1 MNRDDDSDLTDLE
14 SSEEEEEEYTSSQQK
29 KGKKKATTTYNLRN
43 PLKVPRATTYAAQAL
58 FDQMHNQDID
68 LDAEYQRDVVWPDA
82 KQISLIDSIFR
93 NFYVPPVIFAT
104 KQHDDGSET
113 KICIDGKQRLTSIR
127 RFMDGQIPLQL
138 ESHSDV
144 TGAVTDK
151 DALTAEKWW
160 FKESPPGQKTRKVL
174 PEKLRKT
181 FANKQIVCVEYQ
193 DISEDD
199 EREVF
204 QRVQL
209 GMALTPAEKL
219 QVTNTHRSTFV
230 RSLVNKHIKD
240 GGLSSDHLEWD
251 TSRGSDF
258 RCLAQALYLL
268 ERWGPTL
275 KTIGTIL
282 QLDKWLAAT
291 TPLDPGFKADM
302 EDTFDIFSELTQNGA
317 YNKCFKD
324 PGKVSP
330 IEFIGISVLIGT
342 LRKKLTMK
350 QLGST
355 IAALRSGLR
364 EVHVDV
370 RMNTRVSR
378 TVLELIRGMKPSQ
391 FAQDSGPVAA
401 KRKVGGAKR
410 KRVVESDDEEDEDE
424 MEVDE
429 GEEED
434 SEGEDE
440 AEYRERPS
448 SSRRR
453 GGGRHKQ
460 IAVTARRKKPAPAPF
475 KVKEERQAS
484 PLMPPPP
491 ALPTGNRLTNLRAA
505 MDSTASNSS
514 SSSSSARARLPP
526 PQISTGTSRISSQP
540 TTPQLPSPGQN
551 FTFPTAAGM
560 FTGNTAMP
568 HSMQQAQIQPG
579 ARTGQWSR
587 GSAMY
592 QPVSIE
598 EQYTTCWD
606 FFPFESACP
615 GVPATVTDCP
625 ACYKASHGFGPL
637 TLCLFWG
644 VGTHGPYGMYV
655 DGSHLGTAKTVAS
668 LTTERETQ
676 AK

>member
-1 MNRDDDSDLTDLE
+1 
-14 SSEEEEEEYTSSQQK
+14 
-29 KGKKKATTTYNLRN
+29 
-43 PLKVPRATTYAAQAL
+43 
-58 FDQMHNQDID
+58 MHNQDID

-127 RFMDGQIPLQL
+127 RFMDGQVRIILF
-138 ESHSDV
+138 HV
-144 TGAVTDK
+144 
-151 DALTAEKWW
+151 LTAEKWW
-160 FKESPPGQKTRKVL
+160 FKESPPGQKARKVL

-209 GMALTPAEKL
+209 RMALNPAEKL

-302 EDTFDIFSELTQNGA
+302 EDTFDIFSELTQNAA
-317 YNKCFKD
+317 YNKCFKN

-350 QLGST
+350 QLGSA

-401 KRKVGGAKR
+401 KRKVGSAKR
-410 KRVVESDDEEDEDE
+410 KR

-429 GEEED
+429 GEGED

-460 IAVTARRKKPAPAPF
+460 IAVTARRKKPAPAPL

-491 ALPTGNRLTNLRAA
+491 ALPSAT
-505 MDSTASNSS
+505 MDSAASS
-514 SSSSSARARLPP
+514 SSSSPSSARPRLPT
-526 PQISTGTSRISSQP
+526 PQISTGNSRISSQP
-540 TTPQLPSPGQN
+540 TTPQLPSPYQN
-551 FTFPTAAGM
+551 FTFPTAVSAIV
-560 FTGNTAMP
+560 GNTGMP
-568 HSMQQAQIQPG
+568 HSTQQAQVQQGP
-579 ARTGQWSR
+579 RTGQSGR
-587 GSAMY
+587 SSAMY
-592 QPVSIE
+592 QPGSIQKE
-598 EQYTTCWD
+598 DTTCWD
-606 FFPFESACP
+606 FFPFENARPPRSAGNCSRLS
-615 GVPATVTDCP
+615 C
-625 ACYKASHGFGPL
+625 
-637 TLCLFWG
+637 TL
-644 VGTHGPYGMYV
+644 
-655 DGSHLGTAKTVAS
+655 
-668 LTTERETQ
+668 
-676 AK
+676 

>member
-14 SSEEEEEEYTSSQQK
+14 SSEEEEEYTSSQQK

-127 RFMDGQIPLQL
+127 RFMDGQTKTP
-138 ESHSDV
+138 
-144 TGAVTDK
+144 
-151 DALTAEKWW
+151 EKWW

-302 EDTFDIFSELTQNGA
+302 EDTFDIFSELTQNAA
-317 YNKCFKD
+317 YNKCFKN

-350 QLGST
+350 QLGSA

-370 RMNTRVSR
+370 QMNTRVSR
-378 TVLELIRGMKPSQ
+378 MVLELIRGMKPSQ
-391 FAQDSGPVAA
+391 FAQDAGPVAA
-401 KRKVGGAKR
+401 KRKVGSAKR
-410 KRVVESDDEEDEDE
+410 RRVVNSDDDED
-424 MEVDE
+424 V
-429 GEEED
+429 
-434 SEGEDE
+434 DE

-448 SSRRR
+448 SSHRR

-460 IAVTARRKKPAPAPF
+460 IAVTARRKKPAPAPL

-484 PLMPPPP
+484 PVMPPPP
-491 ALPTGNRLTNLRAA
+491 ALPSGNRLNNLRAA
-505 MDSTASNSS
+505 MDSAASGSS
-514 SSSSSARARLPP
+514 SSPSSTRPRLPP
-526 PQISTGTSRISSQP
+526 PQISTSNSRISSQP
-540 TTPQLPSPGQN
+540 TTPQLPSAGQN
-551 FTFPTAAGM
+551 STFLTAYAAG
-560 FTGNTAMP
+560 AD
-568 HSMQQAQIQPG
+568 
-579 ARTGQWSR
+579 
-587 GSAMY
+587 SAGGGEDEAVES
-592 QPVSIE
+592 QFRHVSA
-598 EQYTTCWD
+598 Y
-606 FFPFESACP
+606 
-615 GVPATVTDCP
+615 
-625 ACYKASHGFGPL
+625 FGRKTIYNL
-637 TLCLFWG
+637 
-644 VGTHGPYGMYV
+644 
-655 DGSHLGTAKTVAS
+655 LG
-668 LTTERETQ
+668 LLIL
-676 AK
+676 

>member
-1 MNRDDDSDLTDLE
+1 
-14 SSEEEEEEYTSSQQK
+14 EEEEEEYTSSQQK
-29 KGKKKATTTYNLRN
+29 KAKKKATTTYNLRN

-127 RFMDGQIPLQL
+127 RFMDGQVRIVLF
-138 ESHSDV
+138 HV
-144 TGAVTDK
+144 
-151 DALTAEKWW
+151 LTAEKWW
-160 FKESPPGQKTRKVL
+160 FKESPPGQKARKVL

-219 QVTNTHRSTFV
+219 QATNTHRSTFV

-251 TSRGSDF
+251 TSRGGDF

-302 EDTFDIFSELTQNGA
+302 QDTFNIFSELTQNGA
-317 YNKCFKD
+317 YNKCFKN

-330 IEFIGISVLIGT
+330 IEFIGISLLIGA
-342 LRKKLTMK
+342 LRMKLTMK
-350 QLGST
+350 QLGSV
-355 IAALRSGLR
+355 IGALRSGLR

-370 RMNTRVSR
+370 RMNGRVAK
-378 TVLELIRGMKPSQ
+378 TVLDLTRGMKPSQ
-391 FAQDSGPVAA
+391 LTQDAGPVAA
-401 KRKVGGAKR
+401 KRKVGSAKR
-410 KRVVESDDEEDEDE
+410 KRRVESDDEDEDE
-424 MEVDE
+424 EGKDE
-429 GEEED
+429 PG
-434 SEGEDE
+434 
-440 AEYRERPS
+440 YRERRS
-448 SSRRR
+448 SSHRR
-453 GGGRHKQ
+453 GGPKQ
-460 IAVTARRKKPAPAPF
+460 ISIGVKKPAPVPLR
-475 KVKEERQAS
+475 VKEECQAS
-484 PLMPPPP
+484 LD
-491 ALPTGNRLTNLRAA
+491 LFGLN
-505 MDSTASNSS
+505 
-514 SSSSSARARLPP
+514 
-526 PQISTGTSRISSQP
+526 
-540 TTPQLPSPGQN
+540 
-551 FTFPTAAGM
+551 AAGSHPYSR
-560 FTGNTAMP
+560 TYQSLSLRVP
-568 HSMQQAQIQPG
+568 HITCVHTPLPIQL
-579 ARTGQWSR
+579 AECIVRSVNR
-587 GSAMY
+587 G
-592 QPVSIE
+592 
-598 EQYTTCWD
+598 
-606 FFPFESACP
+606 
-615 GVPATVTDCP
+615 
-625 ACYKASHGFGPL
+625 
-637 TLCLFWG
+637 
-644 VGTHGPYGMYV
+644 
-655 DGSHLGTAKTVAS
+655 LGDS
-668 LTTERETQ
+668 
-676 AK
+676 

>member
-29 KGKKKATTTYNLRN
+29 KAKKKATTTYNLRN

-82 KQISLIDSIFR
+82 KQISLMDSIFR

-127 RFMDGQIPLQL
+127 RFMDGQVRI
-138 ESHSDV
+138 
-144 TGAVTDK
+144 AVFHVLFVLTC
-151 DALTAEKWW
+151 LTAEKWW
-160 FKESPPGQKTRKVL
+160 FKESPPGQKARKVL

-240 GGLSSDHLEWD
+240 GGLSSDHLERD

-302 EDTFDIFSELTQNGA
+302 EDTFDIFSELTQNAA
-317 YNKCFKD
+317 YNKCFKN

-350 QLGST
+350 QLASA

-391 FAQDSGPVAA
+391 LAQDSGPVAS
-401 KRKVGGAKR
+401 KRKTGSAKR
-410 KRVVESDDEEDEDE
+410 KR

-429 GEEED
+429 GEGED

-460 IAVTARRKKPAPAPF
+460 IAVTARRKKPAPVPL

-484 PLMPPPP
+484 PLIPPPP
-491 ALPTGNRLTNLRAA
+491 ALPSGNRPTNLRATT
-505 MDSTASNSS
+505 DSAASRSSRSS
-514 SSSSSARARLPP
+514 SSHPRLPP
-526 PQISTGTSRISSQP
+526 PISTGTSRISSQP
-540 TTPQLPSPGQN
+540 TTPQLPSSGQN
-551 FTFPTAAGM
+551 FTFPTAVGAIMGSTGM
-560 FTGNTAMP
+560 P
-568 HSMQQAQIQPG
+568 RSMQQAQIEQG
-579 ARTGQWSR
+579 MRTRQLSR
-587 GSAMY
+587 GSAVY
-592 QPVSIE
+592 QPTSIE

-606 FFPFESACP
+606 LPFESARQ
-615 GVPATVTDCP
+615 GVQATVADWPARYKSKVTDISLSACP
-625 ACYKASHGFGPL
+625 
-637 TLCLFWG
+637 
-644 VGTHGPYGMYV
+644 
-655 DGSHLGTAKTVAS
+655 
-668 LTTERETQ
+668 
-676 AK
+676 

>member
-1 MNRDDDSDLTDLE
+1 
-14 SSEEEEEEYTSSQQK
+14 
-29 KGKKKATTTYNLRN
+29 YNLRN

-68 LDAEYQRDVVWPDA
+68 LDAEYQRVYVVWPDA

-113 KICIDGKQRLTSIR
+113 KICIDGKRRLTSIR
-127 RFMDGQIPLQL
+127 RFMDGQIPLLDTPLIPSTQ
-138 ESHSDV
+138 SNSR
-144 TGAVTDK
+144 
-151 DALTAEKWW
+151 KWW
-160 FKESPPGQKTRKVL
+160 FKESPPGQKTRKVP

-181 FANKQIVCVEYQ
+181 FANKQIVCVEHQ

-204 QRVQL
+204 KRVQL

-302 EDTFDIFSELTQNGA
+302 EDTFDIFSELTQNAA
-317 YNKCFKD
+317 YNKCFKN

-342 LRKKLTMK
+342 LRQKLTMK
-350 QLGST
+350 QLGSA

-370 RMNTRVSR
+370 RMNGRVSR

-401 KRKVGGAKR
+401 KRKAGSAKR
-410 KRVVESDDEEDEDE
+410 KR

-429 GEEED
+429 GEGED

-460 IAVTARRKKPAPAPF
+460 VAVTTRRKKPAPAPL
-475 KVKEERQAS
+475 KVKDDSRAS

-491 ALPTGNRLTNLRAA
+491 ALLSGNHLADLRAT
-505 MDSTASNSS
+505 MDSAASSSS
-514 SSSSSARARLPP
+514 SSSSSARPRLPP
-526 PQISTGTSRISSQP
+526 PQIPTSSRISFQP
-540 TTPQLPSPGQN
+540 MTPQLLSPGQN
-551 FTFPTAAGM
+551 STFPTAVSAIA
-560 FTGNTAMP
+560 GNTGMP
-568 HSMQQAQIQPG
+568 HSMQQVQIEQG
-579 ARTGQWSR
+579 ARTGQSSR
-587 GSAMY
+587 SSAMY
-592 QPVSIE
+592 QPASIE
-598 EQYTTCWD
+598 NQYTTCWG
-606 FFPFESACP
+606 FLPFESARP
-615 GVPATVTDCP
+615 GVRAIFSDFPARKV
-625 ACYKASHGFGPL
+625 K
-637 TLCLFWG
+637 
-644 VGTHGPYGMYV
+644 
-655 DGSHLGTAKTVAS
+655 
-668 LTTERETQ
+668 
-676 AK
+676 

>member
-127 RFMDGQIPLQL
+127 RFMDGQIPRKSIRFNRRITLTL
-138 ESHSDV
+138 RARCAS
-144 TGAVTDK
+144 TDK

-160 FKESPPGQKTRKVL
+160 FKESPPGQKARKVL

-181 FANKQIVCVEYQ
+181 FSNKQIVCVEYQ

-258 RCLAQALYLL
+258 RCLAQALYLM

-302 EDTFDIFSELTQNGA
+302 EDTFDIFSELTQNAA
-317 YNKCFKD
+317 YNKCFKN

-350 QLGST
+350 QLASA

-391 FAQDSGPVAA
+391 FAQDAGPVAA
-401 KRKVGGAKR
+401 KRKTGSAKR
-410 KRVVESDDEEDEDE
+410 KR

-429 GEEED
+429 REGED

-440 AEYRERPS
+440 AEYRERMRQS
-448 SSRRR
+448 IGRGRRP
-453 GGGRHKQ
+453 
-460 IAVTARRKKPAPAPF
+460 PAPL

-491 ALPTGNRLTNLRAA
+491 ALPSDNRLTDLRAT
-505 MDSTASNSS
+505 MDSAASS
-514 SSSSSARARLPP
+514 SSSSPSSARPRLPP
-526 PQISTGTSRISSQP
+526 PQISTGNSRISSQP

-551 FTFPTAAGM
+551 FTFPTAVGVIM
-560 FTGNTAMP
+560 GNTAMS
-568 HSMQQAQIQPG
+568 HRMQQAQIQPK
-579 ARTGQWSR
+579 ARTGQSSPS
-587 GSAMY
+587 SAMY
-592 QPVSIE
+592 QPASVE
-598 EQYTTCWD
+598 KQYTTCWG
-606 FFPFESACP
+606 FLPFESAH
-615 GVPATVTDCP
+615 PA
-625 ACYKASHGFGPL
+625 
-637 TLCLFWG
+637 
-644 VGTHGPYGMYV
+644 
-655 DGSHLGTAKTVAS
+655 
-668 LTTERETQ
+668 
-676 AK
+676 

>member
-1 MNRDDDSDLTDLE
+1 
-14 SSEEEEEEYTSSQQK
+14 
-29 KGKKKATTTYNLRN
+29 
-43 PLKVPRATTYAAQAL
+43 
-58 FDQMHNQDID
+58 MHNQDID

-82 KQISLIDSIFR
+82 KQISLMDSIFR

-127 RFMDGQIPLQL
+127 RFMDGQIP
-138 ESHSDV
+138 H
-144 TGAVTDK
+144 K

-160 FKESPPGQKTRKVL
+160 FKESPPGQKARKVL

-240 GGLSSDHLEWD
+240 GGLSSDHLERD

-275 KTIGTIL
+275 KPSEPSSNSTMNSRRM
-282 QLDKWLAAT
+282 QRT
-291 TPLDPGFKADM
+291 TSVFK
-302 EDTFDIFSELTQNGA
+302 N
-317 YNKCFKD
+317 

-350 QLGST
+350 QLASA

-391 FAQDSGPVAA
+391 LAQDSGPVAS
-401 KRKVGGAKR
+401 KRKTGSAKR
-410 KRVVESDDEEDEDE
+410 KRVAESDDEEDEDE

-429 GEEED
+429 GEGED

-460 IAVTARRKKPAPAPF
+460 IAVTARRKKPAP
-475 KVKEERQAS
+475 V
-484 PLMPPPP
+484 
-491 ALPTGNRLTNLRAA
+491 RLKSKKNVR
-505 MDSTASNSS
+505 
-514 SSSSSARARLPP
+514 RRL
-526 PQISTGTSRISSQP
+526 
-540 TTPQLPSPGQN
+540 
-551 FTFPTAAGM
+551 
-560 FTGNTAMP
+560 
-568 HSMQQAQIQPG
+568 
-579 ARTGQWSR
+579 
-587 GSAMY
+587 
-592 QPVSIE
+592 
-598 EQYTTCWD
+598 
-606 FFPFESACP
+606 
-615 GVPATVTDCP
+615 
-625 ACYKASHGFGPL
+625 
-637 TLCLFWG
+637 
-644 VGTHGPYGMYV
+644 
-655 DGSHLGTAKTVAS
+655 
-668 LTTERETQ
+668 
-676 AK
+676 

>member
-14 SSEEEEEEYTSSQQK
+14 SSEEEEEEEYTSSQQK

-127 RFMDGQIPLQL
+127 RFMDGQIP
-138 ESHSDV
+138 H
-144 TGAVTDK
+144 K

-160 FKESPPGQKTRKVL
+160 FKESPPGQKARKVL

-302 EDTFDIFSELTQNGA
+302 EDTFDIFSELTQNTA
-317 YNKCFKD
+317 YNKCFKN
-324 PGKVSP
+324 PGRVSP

-350 QLGST
+350 QLGSA

-370 RMNTRVSR
+370 RMNGRVAK
-378 TVLELIRGMKPSQ
+378 TVLDLIRGMKPSQ
-391 FAQDSGPVAA
+391 FVQDSGPVAA
-401 KRKVGGAKR
+401 KRKAGSAKR
-410 KRVVESDDEEDEDE
+410 KRVVETDDEEDEDE
-424 MEVDE
+424 MDVDE
-429 GEEED
+429 GEGED
-434 SEGEDE
+434 SEGGGE
-440 AEYRERPS
+440 AEYGERPS
-448 SSRRR
+448 SRRR
-453 GGGRHKQ
+453 AGPKPILIG
-460 IAVTARRKKPAPAPF
+460 ATRKKPAPVPL
-475 KVKEERQAS
+475 KVKEEHQAS
-484 PLMPPPP
+484 LDLFGLDAAAPHPYSRIYRSLSISLTRIACLHISGPIQLVECIVHGTEHEPR
-491 ALPTGNRLTNLRAA
+491 TGRLTERFHSSPLLR
-505 MDSTASNSS
+505 STCIDLN
-514 SSSSSARARLPP
+514 
-526 PQISTGTSRISSQP
+526 
-540 TTPQLPSPGQN
+540 
-551 FTFPTAAGM
+551 
-560 FTGNTAMP
+560 
-568 HSMQQAQIQPG
+568 
-579 ARTGQWSR
+579 
-587 GSAMY
+587 
-592 QPVSIE
+592 
-598 EQYTTCWD
+598 
-606 FFPFESACP
+606 
-615 GVPATVTDCP
+615 
-625 ACYKASHGFGPL
+625 GP
-637 TLCLFWG
+637 
-644 VGTHGPYGMYV
+644 
-655 DGSHLGTAKTVAS
+655 
-668 LTTERETQ
+668 
-676 AK
+676 

>member
-29 KGKKKATTTYNLRN
+29 KAKKKATTTYNLRN

-58 FDQMHNQDID
+58 FERAGNVNANERCIDQMHNQDID

-127 RFMDGQIPLQL
+127 RFMDGQNENRTLTIRARYA
-138 ESHSDV
+138 S
-144 TGAVTDK
+144 TDK

-160 FKESPPGQKTRKVL
+160 FKESPPGQKARKVL

-181 FANKQIVCVEYQ
+181 FATKQIVCVEYQ

-291 TPLDPGFKADM
+291 TPLDPGFKSDM
-302 EDTFDIFSELTQNGA
+302 EDTFDIFSELTQNAA
-317 YNKCFKD
+317 YNKCFKN

-350 QLGST
+350 QLASA

-378 TVLELIRGMKPSQ
+378 TVLDLIRGMKPSQ
-391 FAQDSGPVAA
+391 FAQDAGPVAA
-401 KRKVGGAKR
+401 KRKTGSAKR
-410 KRVVESDDEEDEDE
+410 KRVMESDDEEDEDE

-429 GEEED
+429 GEGED

-460 IAVTARRKKPAPAPF
+460 IAVTARRKKPAPAPL

-491 ALPTGNRLTNLRAA
+491 TPPSGNRLTNLRAT
-505 MDSTASNSS
+505 MDSAASGSS
-514 SSSSSARARLPP
+514 SSPSSARPRLP
-526 PQISTGTSRISSQP
+526 PQISTGNSRISSQP
-540 TTPQLPSPGQN
+540 TTPQLPSPGPN
-551 FTFPTAAGM
+551 STFPTAVSAIM
-560 FTGNTAMP
+560 GNTGMP
-568 HSMQQAQIQPG
+568 HSMQQAQIQQWV
-579 ARTGQWSR
+579 ARTRQSSR
-587 GSAMY
+587 SFVMY
-592 QPVSIE
+592 QPASVE
-598 EQYTTCWD
+598 KQYTSCWG
-606 FFPFESACP
+606 FLSFESARP
-615 GVPATVTDCP
+615 GVPATVPDCP
-625 ACYKASHGFGPL
+625 ARYKGKV
-637 TLCLFWG
+637 T
-644 VGTHGPYGMYV
+644 
-655 DGSHLGTAKTVAS
+655 DIS
-668 LTTERETQ
+668 L
-676 AK
+676 